1 MTKTDVD
8 IGSWFATPGCAP
20 LAYHE
25 VEQKTPQPIPGARVA
40 GMLSFDFALGLLFRW
55 LEGLGLR

>member
-20 LAYHE
+20 LAYYE
-25 VEQKTPQPIPGARVA
+25 VEKKHPQPISGAEAV
-40 GMLSFDFALGLLFRW
+40 GMLSFDRALGLLF
-55 LEGLGLR
+55 GG